1 MITLDTSKA
10 STATRAIR
18 LSPLTRSVTIAWQSG
33 HYSTHECRRRD
44 QLRLLWDR
52 YMLAPISYG
61 EWVNQTC
68 WAL

>member
-1 MITLDTSKA
+1 MITLDTSTQ
-10 STATRAIR
+10 STATRAIA
-18 LSPLTRSVTIAWQSG
+18 LGVLTRSVTIDWQSG
-33 HYSTHECRRRD
+33 HHSTHECRRRD
-44 QLRLLWDR
+44 QWRLLWQR